1 MNIRQLMVVFALCA
15 SSAGQAQVAAPPA
28 ATSLTNMLPI
38 ETQVPLK
45 LMRTLTTKGKHLAIG
60 DRFELRASTPVM
72 LNGVAVIPEGSI
84 ATGEVTFVKNKGMW
98 GKSGRFN
105 ASILYVMV
113 GDRQIKLHGNFDEKG
128 TTGTA
133 GVIGA
138 VALAPI
144 MGFFMTG
151 TSATI
156 EEGTIITA
164 FTDEPV
170 AVPPAG

>member
-1 MNIRQLMVVFALCA
+1 MFGGIVLAASLVVPQTAA
-15 SSAGQAQVAAPPA
+15 IPTAPVAVAAPA
-28 ATSLTNMLPI
+28 FLPLGT
-38 ETQVPLK
+38 EVPLR

-60 DRFELRASTPVM
+60 DRFELRASAPVVF
-72 LNGVAVIPEGSI
+72 NGVTVIPQGSV
-84 ATGEVTFVKNKGMW
+84 ATGEVNFVKNKGMW
-98 GKSGRFN
+98 GKSGRFT

-113 GDRQIKLHGNFDEKG
+113 GDRQIKLNGNFDDKG

-138 VALAPI
+138 VALAPV

-151 TSATI
+151 TSATV

-170 AVPPAG
+170 PVTPAP